1 MSIDKNSYL
10 KDVLDTHKMCHVQA
24 FVDKFKSRREEIK
37 SKMSSHYGS
46 DKYSPFCSG
55 SFAKHTAINVKFD
68 LDLEEPFKHSAFATL
83 QEMFDSGYD
92 FPAEEYKDA
101 GVEVKKQKVSVGISF
116 PIEDGDEKPVE
127 IDVVPGRELKD
138 GDYTETHDL
147 NLCFNVDHWGFKKGT
162 SQKTNIQK
170 QIAHIEGKT
179 SERQIIRLLKIWK
192 KQKEKKYKSFVIE
205 LAVIKAL
212 DGYNGDQGLWP
223 RLKFAMEYLRDNIAD
238 SSFHL
243 YDPGNSNNDVVSAMS
258 DFDRTSFKSDM
269 ETMLTNIASNP
280 DFYLPYYF
288 KVNEKYSGYKEK
300 GYGSSYPTT
309 PKRFG

>member
-1 MSIDKNSYL
+1 M
-10 KDVLDTHKMCHVQA
+10 VL
-24 FVDKFKSRREEIK
+24 I
-37 SKMSSHYGS
+37 G
-46 DKYSPFCSG
+46 
-55 SFAKHTAINVKFD
+55 
-68 LDLEEPFKHSAFATL
+68 
-83 QEMFDSGYD
+83 
-92 FPAEEYKDA
+92 
-101 GVEVKKQKVSVGISF
+101 
-116 PIEDGDEKPVE
+116 
-127 IDVVPGRELKD
+127 
-138 GDYTETHDL
+138 
-147 NLCFNVDHWGFKKGT
+147 NLGGF
-162 SQKTNIQK
+162 
-170 QIAHIEGKT
+170 
-179 SERQIIRLLKIWK
+179 LLKAK

-269 ETMLTNIASNP
+269 EVMLINIESNP